1 MVRVLDRLDVEPRPL
16 YVYAA
21 LGGWNET
28 PAYDLGQFFEQHCL
42 GRAGVD
48 ASAPCG
54 ETHGHAGLDVSG
66 LDDHRGAGEDDL
78 GGVLYLDPSAP
89 SRAPVSAHGAP
100 DLPLYAPGE
109 EVLEGDP
116 AYRVSKSVGSKEF
129 ALVRIRIREG
139 GANGSLCTLI
149 YVKGERTE
157 IMRAG
162 EVFVGPVSLAV
173 YAVERRTQALHL
185 YPRR

>member
-16 YVYAA
+16 HVYAP
-21 LGGWNET
+21 LGGRNESPT
-28 PAYDLGQFFEQHCL
+28 HDLGQFFEQHCF

-48 ASAPCG
+48 APAPCG
-54 ETHGHAGLDVSG
+54 KAYGHAGLDVSG

-78 GGVLYLDPSAP
+78 GGPLYLDPSAP
-89 SRAPVSAHGAP
+89 TRAPVSAHDAP

-116 AYRVSKSVGSKEF
+116 AHRSFEERRIESVLFGSDSDQG
-129 ALVRIRIREG
+129 RRGEG
-139 GANGSLCTLI
+139 ITLHPV
-149 YVKGERTE
+149 YKQDERAE
-157 IMRAG
+157 VVGAG

-173 YAVERRTQALHL
+173 YAVER
-185 YPRR
+185 